1 MKDIKLGIIGLG
13 ARGTMLLNSVILPMG
28 ERVSAV
34 CDVYADRAENAA
46 KAVEK
51 AQGTAP
57 KIYTDYRELLKDD
70 EVTAVL
76 VSTSWAYHTD
86 IASAALRAGKATA
99 LEVGGAYSEKQCW
112 DLVNAYEETKTPFMF
127 LENCCF
133 GRREMMA
140 LNMVRKGLLGE
151 VVHLDGGY
159 MHDLRSE
166 IAFGRENRHYRID
179 EYLKRNCE
187 NYPTHELGPIAKI
200 LDINKGNRFLSLTS
214 VASKAAG
221 MKEFIKNKKP
231 DDAELNATE
240 FAQGDIVTTVI
251 TCANGETVRITLD
264 TTLPRFYSR
273 GFTVHGTKGL
283 YEEAT
288 DSVYID
294 TPENEKLHFKWLKEK
309 AGNAADFEEEFDHPV
324 WKEYIKEGVKGTH
337 DGMDYLEFKSF
348 FNALRNGEPMEIDV
362 YDAVSLMIVSALSEQ
377 SVALGGAPVAFPD
390 FTGGK
395 WTKKEGVLR

>member
-1 MKDIKLGIIGLG
+1 MKDIKLGFIGLG
-13 ARGTMLLNSVILPMG
+13 ARGITLLNDIILPMG

-34 CDVYADRAENAA
+34 CDVYADRVEDAA

-51 AQGTAP
+51 SQGIAP
-57 KIYTDYRELLKDD
+57 KIYTDYKELLNDG
-70 EVTAVL
+70 EVNAVV
-76 VSTSWAYHTD
+76 VSTSWAYHTA

-140 LNMVRKGLLGE
+140 LNMVKKGLLGE

-200 LDINKGNRFLSLTS
+200 LDINRGNRFLTLTS
-214 VASKAAG
+214 VSSKARG
-221 MKEFIKNKKP
+221 MKEYIKNKKP
-231 DDAELNATE
+231 DDAELNASE
-240 FAQGDIVTTVI
+240 FAQGDIVTTII

-283 YEEAT
+283 YDEAT

-294 TPENEKLHFKWLKEK
+294 TSENEKLHFKWLKEK

-348 FNALRNGEPMEIDV
+348 FNSLRNGEPMEIDV
-362 YDAVSLMIVSALSEQ
+362 YDAVSLMIVSSLSEA
-377 SVALGGAPVAFPD
+377 SITLGGAPVSFPD

-395 WTKKEGVLR
+395 WIKKKEY